1 MVQRLHA
8 YTMWTKMKEVIN
20 VAENLVKELK
30 AKEEKM
36 KFTITL
42 NRIRKKQEEISFKE
56 MVKIINLIYKETQV
70 K

>member
-20 VAENLVKELK
+20 VTENLVKELK

-56 MVKIINLIYKETQV
+56 MVKIINLIYKET
-70 K
+70 

>member
-1 MVQRLHA
+1 
-8 YTMWTKMKEVIN
+8 MKEVIN
-20 VAENLVKELK
+20 VTENLVKELK

-56 MVKIINLIYKETQV
+56 MVKIINLIYKET
-70 K
+70 

>member
-56 MVKIINLIYKETQV
+56 MVKIINLIYKET
-70 K
+70 